1 MSSAGA
7 ASLEKIKTS
16 IGPVLADAKGLTLY
30 WYAKDTAMSSACTG
44 SCATAW
50 PPLTGKPA
58 AAMGFRLVGKFG
70 TITRANG
77 VMQATY
83 KGHPLYTYAG
93 DMAPGQVKGNGLGGV
108 WHALKVTA
116 VSAVSPGAMMSSS
129 SPTPS
134 ASTSSSSSGGGGYGG
149 GGVLNRP
156 RPGPG
161 CPGSV
166 SPGGRPPPAAPARTR
181 LRRAS
186 PPGPAGP
193 LTCPGGGGRRRG
205 SGGLAEQIVIDA
217 GQVRAHRL
225 GGAVAVPGPQ
235 RGDECGVIGLVFLA
249 ALA

>member
-1 MSSAGA
+1 MRYRRWAPAVLAIPALLLAACASSTSPSTASGTKSASAMSTKSMATPSSSMGSSGMSSSGT

-30 WYAKDTAMSSACTG
+30 WYAKDTAMTSACTG

-58 AAMGFRLVGKFG
+58 AAMGFKLVGKFG

-116 VSAVSPGAMMSSS
+116 VSAVSPSGMMSSS

-134 ASTSSSSSGGGGYGG
+134 APKSSSGSGGGGGGGYGG
-149 GGVLNRP
+149 GGY
-156 RPGPG
+156 
-161 CPGSV
+161 
-166 SPGGRPPPAAPARTR
+166 
-181 LRRAS
+181 
-186 PPGPAGP
+186 
-193 LTCPGGGGRRRG
+193 
-205 SGGLAEQIVIDA
+205 
-217 GQVRAHRL
+217 
-225 GGAVAVPGPQ
+225 
-235 RGDECGVIGLVFLA
+235 
-249 ALA
+249 

>member
-1 MSSAGA
+1 MHYRRWAPAVLAIPALLLAACASSTSPSTASGTKSASAMSTKSMPSASSSMGSSGMSSAGA

-58 AAMGFRLVGKFG
+58 AAMGFKLVGKFG

-77 VMQATY
+77 MMQATY

-116 VSAVSPGAMMSSS
+116 VSAVSPGAMMASS
-129 SPTPS
+129 SPAPS

-149 GGVLNRP
+149 GG
-156 RPGPG
+156 GY
-161 CPGSV
+161 
-166 SPGGRPPPAAPARTR
+166 
-181 LRRAS
+181 
-186 PPGPAGP
+186 
-193 LTCPGGGGRRRG
+193 
-205 SGGLAEQIVIDA
+205 
-217 GQVRAHRL
+217 
-225 GGAVAVPGPQ
+225 
-235 RGDECGVIGLVFLA
+235 
-249 ALA
+249 

>member
-1 MSSAGA
+1 MRYRRWAPAVLAIPALLLAACASSTSPGTSASTVSGTKSASAMSTKSMPSASSSMGSSGMSSPGA

-58 AAMGFRLVGKFG
+58 AAMGFKLVGKFG

-77 VMQATY
+77 MMQATY

-116 VSAVSPGAMMSSS
+116 VSAVAPGAMMSSS

-134 ASTSSSSSGGGGYGG
+134 ASASSSTSGGGGGG
-149 GGVLNRP
+149 Y
-156 RPGPG
+156 
-161 CPGSV
+161 
-166 SPGGRPPPAAPARTR
+166 
-181 LRRAS
+181 
-186 PPGPAGP
+186 
-193 LTCPGGGGRRRG
+193 
-205 SGGLAEQIVIDA
+205 
-217 GQVRAHRL
+217 
-225 GGAVAVPGPQ
+225 
-235 RGDECGVIGLVFLA
+235 
-249 ALA
+249 